1 MNQPTRKLDGNRK
14 RGNERKEVRKQ
25 KQKQKQKAEA
35 ERKRRTDLGN
45 GADFTLTSPR
55 LCKVGE

>member
-1 MNQPTRKLDGNRK
+1 MGIEK
-14 RGNERKEVRKQ
+14 RENERKEVRKQ
-25 KQKQKQKAEA
+25 KQKQKA